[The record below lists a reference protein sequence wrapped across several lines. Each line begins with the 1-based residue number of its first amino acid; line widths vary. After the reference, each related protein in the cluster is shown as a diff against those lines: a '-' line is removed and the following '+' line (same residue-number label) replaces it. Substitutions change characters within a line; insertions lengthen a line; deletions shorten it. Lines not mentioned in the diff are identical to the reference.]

1 MDIFMKI
8 PVIFFHKG
16 NQEYLKIALKQCRK
30 YNEWVVLLG
39 DESNRELAEQS
50 GCQWYSADVYDL
62 SEKWAQ
68 FEHYYKHMSTNDP
81 LFELNCFRRFYIIY
95 EFILKNGIEKFVY
108 LDSDI
113 LTYTDFSSHVAIQ
126 ENDLGMCAPKKQDNY
141 RWVANCGI
149 SLWNRESLN
158 GFLNNCID
166 IYKNKIEILTEKW
179 QYHQKNHKNGGICD
193 MTLEYL
199 WFTNNQDLIKINFA
213 DRSNGLPGV
222 MDFNVNSS
230 LNYHE
235 HEYEMMPLI
244 NIKKIKFQNELPH
257 FQTEN
262 KEQVPVLAIHFL
274 GAAKQYMKSFE
285 KKNHLGFEDYVI
297 WFMKKMKHTYWK
309 K

>member
-1 MDIFMKI
+1 
-8 PVIFFHKG
+8 
-16 NQEYLKIALKQCRK
+16 
-30 YNEWVVLLG
+30 
-39 DESNRELAEQS
+39 
-50 GCQWYSADVYDL
+50 
-62 SEKWAQ
+62 
-68 FEHYYKHMSTNDP
+68 
-81 LFELNCFRRFYIIY
+81 
-95 EFILKNGIEKFVY
+95 
-108 LDSDI
+108 
-113 LTYTDFSSHVAIQ
+113 
-126 ENDLGMCAPKKQDNY
+126 
-141 RWVANCGI
+141 
-149 SLWNRESLN
+149 
-158 GFLNNCID
+158 
-166 IYKNKIEILTEKW
+166 
-179 QYHQKNHKNGGICD
+179 

-297 WFMKKMKHTYWK
+297 WFMKKMKHTLWK